1 MLKLF
6 KACIEGMLFMVVAVI
21 FWVFFGEAFGIDI
34 DWYWSVLSLTV
45 VAYIIISFIKKL
57 INGDSD

>member
-1 MLKLF
+1 MMKLF
-6 KACIEGMLFMVVAVI
+6 KACIEGMLFMVVAI
-21 FWVFFGEAFGIDI
+21 ILWIFFGEVLGIDI
-34 DWYWSVLSLTV
+34 DWYWSVLSLAV

>member
-1 MLKLF
+1 
-6 KACIEGMLFMVVAVI
+6 MLFMVVAVI